1 MTGNTAVI
9 RSNHISQNIMVD
21 DWLKGKRVIDKT
33 IAIICQKIDDTEIEE
48 YKFHQQKNLVLINN
62 LDINKIVV
70 SFKFLFGKQD
80 FKYFISYKDFEKIG
94 HLCIFCPLMVMCKRS
109 FDENRRI

>member
-1 MTGNTAVI
+1 MKNI
-9 RSNHISQNIMVD
+9 RMFWEIKFEPINLLYKSNLNDES
-21 DWLKGKRVIDKT
+21 GKLWINKF
-33 IAIICQKIDDTEIEE
+33 IKIDDTEIEE
-48 YKFHQQKNLVLINN
+48 YKFHQQKNLALINN